1 MALARI
7 ANKLG
12 TLNTTFL
19 DSKASAFLGSSST
32 GLITTAFDGS
42 DPTVADI
49 NRAFT
54 NTLAAPSGSSGTGYS
69 TLGTN
74 TSIGTSTNIYIFDAT
89 DKVYKTA
96 VAISNY
102 TTSKLT
108 VTSETNFTSDINCMC
123 LLNTGGRTIPTVF
136 LTLQALYAWYS
147 LFDAVNWKL
156 YKNNQQVTIQVP
168 DFTSTSTL
176 TSLTF
181 TSFNLQQASATN
193 SGLSTTSTSANIQLN
208 SQKVIS
214 SGDSRTTNI
223 VSLMNYYIPDSLKIF
238 DSTNFNPYVAR
249 RIIHL
254 FIILIQYNIAVTYFN
269 SLNPVPTA
277 TPSLL
282 DDFFKL
288 LQAFNYNVTDTENG
302 VYTQILNALN
312 TRSRKYTENQQNI
325 TSLDNQVSDLKDNI
339 ATDSAKLNSRMSYQS
354 KSKIY
359 QTVAITML
367 IIIGAGA
374 SILYTV
380 PLEYK
385 QKLSGGGTLII
396 IAVLTSIIL
405 QYQSNSVRVKEGFY
419 TTYKTLAG
427 LTSQTSNGDYS
438 WSSSASGYY
447 NSMLDQCEIYLNNT
461 FLLTSSLDSY
471 HIYGN
476 VNYAAQRELQFF
488 GDTKTSLSMKDRGL
502 QDMYNIS
509 YMDQVRFTALMNLA
523 ISLSLIIA
531 VTITFTLAVENF
543 PSVKKAIFVIGG
555 CLALISVTL
564 YILEI
569 SSRVHTKPKQLYW
582 SAGDVK
588 QLQSSS

>member
-7 ANKLG
+7 ASKLG

-19 DSKASAFLGSSST
+19 DRKKSAFLGSTDSDANLINNTFT
-32 GLITTAFDGS
+32 GTDQS
-42 DPTVADI
+42 VADI
-49 NRAFT
+49 NRAFN
-54 NTLAAPSGSSGTGYS
+54 NTVAASGGNSGTGYS
-69 TLGTN
+69 TLP
-74 TSIGTSTNIYIFDAT
+74 TSTTVPTSTNIYIYNTTNKA
-89 DKVYKTA
+89 YNTA
-96 VAISNY
+96 VTIAGY
-102 TTSKLT
+102 TSSQLT
-108 VTSETNFTSDINCMC
+108 VNNETNFTSDINCMC
-123 LLNTGGRTIPTVF
+123 LLNTNGSTIPNVF
-136 LTLQALYAWYS
+136 FTLQALYAWYS

-156 YKNNQQVTIQVP
+156 YKNNQSVTIQVP
-168 DFTSTSTL
+168 DFTSTSALTTL
-176 TSLTF
+176 AF
-181 TSFNLQQASATN
+181 TSFTLQQANATN
-193 SGLSTTSTSANIQLN
+193 SGLSVKSTTTQLN
-208 SQKVIS
+208 SQQILS
-214 SGDSRTTNI
+214 SNTGNI
-223 VSLMNYYIPDSLKIF
+223 VSLMNYYIPDNLKIF

-269 SLNPVPTA
+269 TTTPIA
-277 TPSLL
+277 TPSLI
-282 DDFFKL
+282 DDFYKL
-288 LQAFNYNVTDTENG
+288 LQAFNYNVTDTESG
-302 VYTQILNALN
+302 VYTQILSALN
-312 TRSRKYTENQQNI
+312 TRSQQYTKNQQDI

-405 QYQSNSVRVKEGFY
+405 QYQSNSVRVKEGFD

-427 LTSQTSNGDYS
+427 LTSATSGGSYS
-438 WSSSASGYY
+438 WSGSVSGYY

-461 FLLTSSLDSY
+461 FLLTASLDSY

-543 PSVKKAIFVIGG
+543 PSVKKAVFIIGG